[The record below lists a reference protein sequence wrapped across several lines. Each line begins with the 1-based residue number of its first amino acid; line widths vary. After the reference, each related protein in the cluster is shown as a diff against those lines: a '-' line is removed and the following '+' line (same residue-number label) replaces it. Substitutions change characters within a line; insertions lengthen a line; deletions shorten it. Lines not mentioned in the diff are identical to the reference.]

1 MSNDHA
7 DFKLHGEFS
16 MTANGIG
23 RPEMDLEEKALL
35 LRTLGHPVRLKIVAG
50 LAGKCACVKEIWEC
64 LRLPQ
69 AIVSQ
74 HLKVMKKNGIL
85 DAKRDGV
92 RVCYSLKNE
101 MMAELVTVLLAGK

>member
-1 MSNDHA
+1 
-7 DFKLHGEFS
+7 

>member
-1 MSNDHA
+1 MKDDHA
-7 DFKLHGEFS
+7 DILLGGEFS
-16 MTANGIG
+16 MMDKGKW
-23 RPEMDLEEKALL
+23 RPEMNLEEKALL

-50 LAGKCACVKEIWEC
+50 LAGKCACVKDIWEC

-101 MMAELVTVLLAGK
+101 MMVELVTVLLAGK

>member
-1 MSNDHA
+1 MTENHA
-7 DFKLHGEFS
+7 DIKLSGEFS
-16 MTANGIG
+16 MTAKGKG
-23 RPEMDLEEKALL
+23 RPEMSLEEKALL

-101 MMAELVTVLLAGK
+101 MTAELVTVLLAGK

>member
-1 MSNDHA
+1 MMAKGKGQS
-7 DFKLHGEFS
+7 
-16 MTANGIG
+16 
-23 RPEMDLEEKALL
+23 EMNLEEKALL

-50 LAGKCACVKEIWEC
+50 LAGKCACVKDIWEC

-101 MMAELVTVLLAGK
+101 MMVELVTVLLAGK

>member
-1 MSNDHA
+1 MNESPA
-7 DFKLHGEFS
+7 DIKVLDELS
-16 MTANGIG
+16 MMAKGIEL
-23 RPEMDLEEKALL
+23 PEMNLEKKALL

-50 LAGKCACVKEIWEC
+50 LVGKCACVKEIWEC

-101 MMAELVTVLLAGK
+101 MMAELVTLLLAGK